1 MIEPNWVNIDV
12 IKAIHTRQIQEHGG
26 LHGIRDEKLLISAL
40 NTPHN
45 TFLYEKADLITLA
58 SKYLYSLSSNHPFV
72 DGNKRTAYICMRLF
86 LKLNG
91 KDFKATEEEKIELMI
106 NVASQRYKD
115 DEIIDWLKQHIL
127 D

>member
-12 IKAIHTRQIQEHGG
+12 IKAIHIRQIQEHGG

-40 NTPHN
+40 NAPKN
-45 TFLYEKADLITLA
+45 TFLYEKVNLITLA
-58 SKYLYSLSSNHPFV
+58 AKYLYSLSSNHPFV

-106 NVASQRYKD
+106 NVASQRHKD

>member
-12 IKAIHTRQIQEHGG
+12 IKAIHIRQIQEHGG
-26 LHGIRDEKLLISAL
+26 LHGIRYEKLLISAL
-40 NTPHN
+40 NAPKN

-58 SKYLYSLSSNHPFV
+58 AKYLYSLSSNHPFV
-72 DGNKRTAYICMRLF
+72 DGNKRTAYTCMRLF

-106 NVASQRYKD
+106 NVASQRHKD